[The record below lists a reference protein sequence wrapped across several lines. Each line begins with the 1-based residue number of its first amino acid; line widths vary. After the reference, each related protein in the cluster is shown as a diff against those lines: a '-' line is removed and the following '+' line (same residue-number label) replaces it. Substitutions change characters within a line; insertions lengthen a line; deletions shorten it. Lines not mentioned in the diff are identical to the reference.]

1 MKLELV
7 STVYAKGA
15 AKKIVKHLTFK
26 ADPGVENKVVNLYP
40 EIRYQEIMGFGG
52 AITEA
57 SGYAFSKMSAEKQQ
71 EILDAY
77 FGPEGNS
84 YTMARVALDSCDFSL
99 GNYSAVT
106 DKNDE
111 SLSTFT
117 LARDHQ
123 YILPLLERAQKRAG
137 TELVLM
143 LSPWSPPAFMKSN
156 GQKNGGGSLLHE
168 YYALWAEYI
177 CRYIK
182 EYKALG
188 FDITMITVQNEPKA
202 VQKWDSCIYTAQEEK
217 AFLRDYLH
225 PALKKHGLD
234 NVGIYIWD
242 HNKERV
248 YDRAKEIIDEKTDS
262 MVAGVAFHWY
272 SGEHF
277 EAVQLVAQQYPDKKL
292 VFSEGC
298 VEYSRF
304 GAGNQLQHARM
315 YAHDII
321 GNLKAGMHGYLDW
334 NILLD
339 EKGGP
344 NHVGNFCDAPI
355 MCNLQTG
362 EVEKKLSFE
371 YIGHFSRYIKPGA
384 RRIASTVYTEM
395 IDTVSFI
402 NPDRKL
408 VSVFL
413 NKTNKALPVVIRVNG
428 QAAEFKLPA
437 NAIATGVIEGI

>member
-7 STVYAKGA
+7 STVYAKGS
-15 AKKIVKHLTFK
+15 AKKVAKHLKFK

-40 EIRYQEIMGFGG
+40 DIRYQEIMGFGG

-57 SGYAFSKMSAEKQQ
+57 SGYAFSKMSADKQQ

-77 FGPEGNS
+77 FGPEGNC
-84 YTMARVALDSCDFSL
+84 YTMARAALDSCDFSL

-106 DKNDE
+106 DKNDN

-117 LARDHQ
+117 LSRDHQ
-123 YILPLLERAQKRAG
+123 YILPLLGRAQKNAG

-156 GQKNGGGSLLHE
+156 GQKNGGGSLLPE

-177 CRYIK
+177 CLYIQ
-182 EYKALG
+182 EYKSLG
-188 FDITMITVQNEPKA
+188 YNITMITVQNEPKA

-217 AFLRDYLH
+217 VFLSDYLH
-225 PALKKHGLD
+225 PALKKHGLST
-234 NVGIYIWD
+234 VGIYIWD

-248 YDRAKEIIDEKTDS
+248 YDRAKEIIDAKTDA

-292 VFSEGC
+292 IFSEGC

-304 GAGNQLQHARM
+304 GAGSQLQHARM

-355 MCNLQTG
+355 MCDPQTG
-362 EVEKKLSFE
+362 EIEKKLSFE
-371 YIGHFSRYIKPGA
+371 YIGHFSRYIKTGA
-384 RRIASTVYTEM
+384 RRIASTAYTEM

-402 NPDRKL
+402 NPDGKL
-408 VSVFL
+408 VSIFL
-413 NKTNKALPVVIRVNG
+413 NKTNKALPVVIRLNG
-428 QAAEFKLPA
+428 QVAEFKLPA
-437 NAIATGVIEGI
+437 NAIATGVIEGV

>member
-1 MKLELV
+1 MTLNLV
-7 STVYAKGA
+7 STVYVKGT
-15 AKKIVKHLTFK
+15 AKKIEKQVKFTF
-26 ADPGVENKVVNLYP
+26 DPGVENKVINLYP
-40 EIRYQEIMGFGG
+40 DIRYQEIMGFGG
-52 AITEA
+52 AITES
-57 SGYAFSKMSAEKQQ
+57 SGYVFSKMSHEKQR

-77 FGPEGNS
+77 FGPAGNG

-99 GNYSAVT
+99 GNYSAVS
-106 DKNDE
+106 DRLDSALSSF
-111 SLSTFT
+111 SLE
-117 LARDHQ
+117 RDHQ
-123 YILPLLERAQKRAG
+123 YILPMLKRAK
-137 TELVLM
+137 ENAQSDLVLM

-156 GQKNGGGSLLHE
+156 GQKNGGGSLLPE

-182 EYKALG
+182 EYTALG
-188 FDITMITVQNEPKA
+188 HPIAMVTVQNEPKA
-202 VQKWDSCIYTAQEEK
+202 IQKWDSCVYTAQEEK
-217 AFLRDYLH
+217 TFLRDFLY
-225 PALKKHGLD
+225 PAMAKHGLTH
-234 NVGIYIWD
+234 VGIYIWD

-248 YDRAKEIIDEKTDS
+248 YDRAKEIIDEVTGG

-272 SGEHF
+272 SGDHF
-277 EAVQLVAQQYPDKKL
+277 EAVQLVTQQYPDKKL

-304 GAGNQLQHARM
+304 DADNQLRHARM
-315 YAHDII
+315 YARDII

-355 MCNLQTG
+355 MCNPQTG
-362 EVEKKLSFE
+362 EIDKKLSYS

-402 NPDRKL
+402 NPDGKL
-408 VSVFL
+408 VCIFL
-413 NKTNKALPVVIRVNG
+413 NKTNKTLPVVIRLNG
-428 QAAEFKLPA
+428 QIAEFKLTA
-437 NAIATGVIEGI
+437 NSIATGIIEGA